1 MIKCPDCKEKMH
13 IVAQGNH
20 DPSTWRKRTRRTKRK
35 HGKEIKTQCYGTLYE
50 FPRVSQGPKVIRWEK
65 IKAPSQYR
73 IVLACRHCGERREYV
88 GFSNAAVR
96 RAIKAGP

>member
-1 MIKCPDCKEKMH
+1 MIKCPDCKEKMR

-20 DPSTWRKRTRRTKRK
+20 DPSTWRKRTRRTAQRLDRYKRPLGEGAEVLRK
-35 HGKEIKTQCYGTLYE
+35 LTQ
-50 FPRVSQGPKVIRWEK
+50 SPKVVRWEK